1 MRLVS
6 RLADRLT
13 TALMVIGA
21 LFAFSIALLVLTDI
35 IARNTGIV
43 FYGAPEYARNMIVAI
58 VFLQLPFC
66 VRIDSMLRMDFLVS
80 AAPRRLRTGLLVFG
94 CVLGLVF
101 FAAIA
106 YGAFEPTVNAWR
118 TGEVEDR
125 GLGVRVPTWPTRLA
139 ILLGCAGAAMLYVL
153 RGLELIL
160 QPGAG
165 PGSAEAN

>member
-6 RLADRLT
+6 QLADRLT
-13 TALMVIGA
+13 TALMVMGA
-21 LFAFSIALLVLTDI
+21 LFAFSIALLVLADI

-58 VFLQLPFC
+58 VFLQLPYC
-66 VRIDSMLRMDFLVS
+66 VRIDSMLRMDFLLS
-80 AAPRRLRTGLLVFG
+80 AAPHRLRVGLLVFG

-101 FAAIA
+101 FASIA
-106 YGAFEPTVNAWR
+106 YGALEPTATAWQ

-139 ILLGCAGAAMLYVL
+139 ILLGCAVAAALYVL
-153 RGLELIL
+153 RGLEIVLR
-160 QPGAG
+160 PDAG
-165 PGSAEAN
+165 RGSAAA